1 MAVISQY
8 PQVNSFIYLWLKQVK
23 EPFTI
28 WLFNIAVENLLY
40 LRAAAPAADP
50 GRIGKE
56 AKQIGIKTL
65 RCFAP

>member
-28 WLFNIAVENLLY
+28 WLFNIAVENLLFQWS
-40 LRAAAPAADP
+40 LENHLFLWAMASIAMESQ
-50 GRIGKE
+50 GLG
-56 AKQIGIKTL
+56 
-65 RCFAP
+65 